1 MLRLKLCLF
10 LVFLGLVG
18 CGTGSSGSINSDIP
32 PDPNVAPPPT
42 ASGSLIPTVTLDD
55 KDASNPGRISL
66 IIGGVS
72 YQETDSETT
81 EFKVVEYTQDN
92 LTVVED
98 GVVQGKLL
106 TEDSGLSLDVAFII
120 DNTGSMAEE
129 IAGVRS
135 SVLQFIDTL
144 RAGGQDVQAGIVAFN
159 DGLPNS
165 FDNNV
170 DPEDLR
176 AKPAIYGFRNL
187 EDDFSESGNLY
198 SFIASLR
205 ATDPGRNF
213 DLPELAFAGLD
224 FARRTFT
231 WRDNAQRVY
240 ILVTDDSAWGR
251 GYPGTANDKGIDED
265 YFTDET
271 LAKLLRDEGSVV
283 HAYSPAPKS
292 ENFLSAG
299 EYNVKPLTDITGGIW
314 NELNRS
320 GEFDL
325 LELGITDV
333 TLASTKVEFVKNG
346 DPNEIMKRKVRVVV
360 RVEDNGKVYDG
371 ERIVEIDY

>member
-1 MLRLKLCLF
+1 
-10 LVFLGLVG
+10 
-18 CGTGSSGSINSDIP
+18 
-32 PDPNVAPPPT
+32 
-42 ASGSLIPTVTLDD
+42 
-55 KDASNPGRISL
+55 
-66 IIGGVS
+66 VS